1 MAITQEQ
8 VNEVC
13 NSIADAG
20 GTPTLIKVREA
31 LGSGSMAT
39 IAKMVREWKGAGEA
53 ENTAAPVSATP
64 ENIQAMAAKMW
75 AEAQRIAAMQYEAQR
90 AEMAAQVE
98 AAEQAL
104 ETAYAEW
111 SAEKAQMM
119 QIHKTAFENM
129 DGTIEAQRQQ
139 IALLVTERES
149 AYRAASVAEAVQM
162 ASQQEARRY
171 AELAQQLAKSLESI
185 KARPAPSQAQP
196 KTKGKQA
203 TGKKQ
208 VPTVDQDKTADTK
221 TLPLSI

>member
-13 NSIADAG
+13 SAISAEG

-53 ENTAAPVSATP
+53 VTAAAPVSATP
-64 ENIQAMAAKMW
+64 DSVQALATKMW
-75 AEAQRIAAMQYEAQR
+75 AEAQRIAAMQYEALR

-111 SAEKAQMM
+111 SAEKAQMV
-119 QIHKTAFENM
+119 QLHKTAFENM

-139 IALLVTERES
+139 IALLIAERES
-149 AYRAASVAEAVQM
+149 AYKTASVAEAVQM
-162 ASQQEARRY
+162 AAQQEARRY

-185 KARPAPSQAQP
+185 KAAPATKQAQP
-196 KTKGKQA
+196 LAKGKA
-203 TGKKQ
+203 VKKQ
-208 VPTVDQDKTADTK
+208 VPTGDQESAGDTK
-221 TLPLSI
+221 TMPLSI